1 MSKKRPRITR
11 DNSEMSER
19 GGGLGSSG
27 LKPPSKIRPPARAGD
42 GPADTF
48 KVGDRVKAA
57 GKRGVI
63 AFLGDTEFASGHW
76 AGIVLDDPVGKTN
89 IQYFLHIKRDFVLYG
104 NTLHITYVT

>member
-1 MSKKRPRITR
+1 MSKKRPRLTR

-42 GPADTF
+42 GPADNF
-48 KVGDRVKAA
+48 KVGDRVRAA

-76 AGIVLDDPVGKTN
+76 AGIVLDDPVGK
-89 IQYFLHIKRDFVLYG
+89 IKD
-104 NTLHITYVT
+104 I

>member
-19 GGGLGSSG
+19 GGGLGSG
-27 LKPPSKIRPPARAGD
+27 LKPPSKIRPPARGGGD
-42 GPADTF
+42 GPDTF

-63 AFLGDTEFASGHW
+63 AFLGETEFASGHW
-76 AGIVLDDPVGKTN
+76 AGIVLDDPVG
-89 IQYFLHIKRDFVLYG
+89 
-104 NTLHITYVT
+104 

>member
-1 MSKKRPRITR
+1 MSKKRPRLNR

-27 LKPPSKIRPPARAGD
+27 LKPPRFVRQLRLETVWRLQRAGD
-42 GPADTF
+42 GLETPADTF

-63 AFLGDTEFASGHW
+63 EFLGETEFASGHW
-76 AGIVLDDPVGKTN
+76 AGIVLDDPVGKC
-89 IQYFLHIKRDFVLYG
+89 LYQI
-104 NTLHITYVT
+104 H